1 VRPGQIWADNDP
13 RAAGRTLRVESVYY
27 SHSKDKH
34 VALCT
39 ILTNRDDTQT
49 HIDHPWVSWYKPRD
63 MRGQQTEIAV
73 VRFRR
78 PTSTGYRLIQD
89 VERGCYRCQ
98 LGDPHT
104 VHETATDTYGADQ
117 TAGGLG

>member
-1 VRPGQIWADNDP
+1 VTDTPNVRPGQIWADNDP

-39 ILTNRDDTQT
+39 ILTNRDDTQAE
-49 HIDHPWVSWYKPRD
+49 IDHPTTSWYRPSDR
-63 MRGQQTEIAV
+63 RGTQTVIV
-73 VRFRR
+73 VDRFR

-89 VERGCYRCQ
+89 APEVQ
-98 LGDPHT
+98 P
-104 VHETATDTYGADQ
+104 
-117 TAGGLG
+117 